1 MLDYG
6 LVKMYGTKA
15 KYFNR
20 SVINRAVKNPPKRFP
35 GSLCLK

>member
-20 SVINRAVKNPPKRFP
+20 SVKNTPKRFP

>member
-1 MLDYG
+1 MLVYG

-20 SVINRAVKNPPKRFP
+20 SVINRSVKNTPKRFP

>member
-20 SVINRAVKNPPKRFP
+20 SVINRSV
-35 GSLCLK
+35 